1 MFIRQTKTRN
11 ATTGEAYFTFRV
23 VASERIGVQVHQRTL
38 LNLGRHFFLEKKLWP
53 ILCSRIEQLLSGQI
67 SLIENSLAKDIET
80 LAQRYAAL
88 LLTKKKQRKTSQVT
102 QDTDGNTEESTNT
115 TNQEEPDY
123 HEVDVHSLELVRPRS
138 VGVEQAGVSA
148 LSWLGA
154 ADIFRS
160 VGLNSRQIAI
170 AQGLIIGRMA
180 APGSELATE
189 RWLKEQSALGELLDF
204 DFETIPLMS
213 LYRTSDQLIRHQ
225 EAIEKALFG
234 RINNLFSLPTTVT
247 LYDLTNT
254 YFEGE
259 LRGNAK
265 AQRGHS
271 KEKRSDCPL
280 ITLGLVLD
288 GSGFVRRSR
297 VFAGNVSEGSTL
309 QGMLRGLDAPH
320 DALVIMDRGIA
331 TEANIEWLV
340 ANHYR
345 YLVVSRERYRQFD
358 ENQSVETTTASQE
371 VIKIQRVVS
380 EDGQEVRLY
389 CHSQKRQEKE
399 DAMTTRFMER
409 FEAGLTK
416 LAAGLATPRGEK
428 NRDKLQQRIGRLKA
442 KNHGIGQHYET
453 ELTTDESGTK
463 VVSLTWKRATVEGTQ
478 LSHPGVYCLRTNET
492 AMSETELWQ
501 TYTMLTDLE
510 SVFRSLKSELG
521 LRPIFH
527 HKEER
532 AEGHLFITVLAYQ
545 AIQTLRLKLKMAGD
559 ENNFSWKLLREI
571 FGVQQ
576 RITATF
582 KQRDGKTLHVRK
594 ATVAEPAL
602 KILYNRLNISPSP
615 GGIQKMAVEGQ
626 KQCL

>member
-1 MFIRQTKTRN
+1 MFIRQTKTKS
-11 ATTGEAYFTFRV
+11 ATVGEDYFTFRIV
-23 VASERIGVQVHQRTL
+23 VSERIGKQVRQRTI
-38 LNLGRHFFLEKKLWP
+38 LNLGRYFSLEKEHWP
-53 ILCSRIEQLLSGQI
+53 ALCSRIEQLLSGQI
-67 SLIENSLAKDIET
+67 SLLDVAVPEAIET

-88 LLTKKKQRKTSQVT
+88 LLTKKKQRVPSQVT
-102 QDTDGNTEESTNT
+102 QDADSNATENAGT
-115 TNQEEPDY
+115 TSHEEQDY
-123 HEVDVHSLELVRPRS
+123 QEVDVHSLELVRPRS

-154 ADIFRS
+154 TDIFHS

-204 DFETIPLMS
+204 DFETVPLMN
-213 LYRTSDQLIRHQ
+213 LYRVSDQLIRRQ

-234 RINNLFSLPTTVT
+234 RVNDLFSLPTTVT

-309 QGMLRGLDAPH
+309 EEMLQGLDAPH
-320 DALVIMDRGIA
+320 GALVIMDRGIA
-331 TEANIEWLV
+331 TEANIEWLL

-345 YLVVSRERYRQFD
+345 YLVVSRERHRQFD
-358 ENQSVETTTASQE
+358 ESQSVETTTASQE
-371 VIKIQRVVS
+371 VIKIQRVAS

-409 FEAGLTK
+409 FEAGLAK
-416 LAAGLATPRGEK
+416 LAAGLTTPRGEK

-442 KNHGIGQHYET
+442 KNHGIGQHYQT

-463 VVSLTWKRATVEGTQ
+463 VISLTWKKDMVEGTQ

-492 AMSETELWQ
+492 TLSETELWQ

-510 SVFRSLKSELG
+510 AVFRSLKSELG

-559 ENNFSWKLLREI
+559 ENHFSWKRLREI

-594 ATVAEPAL
+594 ATVAEPTL
-602 KILYNRLNISPSP
+602 KKLYDMLEISSSP
-615 GGIQKMAVEGQ
+615 GGIQKMTIDG
-626 KQCL
+626 

>member
-1 MFIRQTKTRN
+1 MFIRQTKTKN
-11 ATTGEAYFTFRV
+11 AAAGENYFTFRLV
-23 VASERIGVQVHQRTL
+23 SSKRIGKQVHQQTL
-38 LNLGRHFFLEKKLWP
+38 LNLGRHFPLEKEEWP
-53 ILCSRIEQLLSGQI
+53 ALCSRIEQLLSGQR
-67 SLIENSLAKDIET
+67 SLLDVTVEESIEA
-80 LAQRYAAL
+80 LAQRYTAL
-88 LLTKKKQRKTSQVT
+88 LLTKKKRRLPIQATQTTSSSTTVT
-102 QDTDGNTEESTNT
+102 TDTASHENQDYQD
-115 TNQEEPDY
+115 
-123 HEVDVHSLELVRPRS
+123 VDVNSLELVRPRS
-138 VGVEQAGVSA
+138 VGVEQVGVAA
-148 LSWLGA
+148 LSWLGVP
-154 ADIFRS
+154 DIFRS
-160 VGLNSRQIAI
+160 VGLNGRQIAI

-204 DFETIPLMS
+204 DFEAIPRVS
-213 LYRTSDQLIRHQ
+213 LYRTSDQLIRRQ

-234 RINNLFSLPTTVT
+234 KINDLFSLPTTVT

-259 LRGNAK
+259 VQGNAK

-280 ITLGLVLD
+280 MTLGLVLD

-309 QGMLRGLDAPH
+309 AGMLRGLDAP
-320 DALVIMDRGIA
+320 DGALVIMDRGIA
-331 TEANIEWLV
+331 TEENIQWLI

-345 YLVVSRERYRQFD
+345 YLVVSRERHRQFD
-358 ENQSVETTTASQE
+358 ESQSVETTTASKE

-380 EDGQEVRLY
+380 EDGQEARLY

-399 DAMTTRFMER
+399 DAMTTRFRER
-409 FEAGLTK
+409 FEAGLAK
-416 LAAGLATPRGEK
+416 LAAGLTTKRGEK
-428 NRDKLQQRIGRLKA
+428 DRDKLQQRIGRLKE
-442 KNHGIGQHYET
+442 KNHGIGQHYQT
-453 ELTTDESGTK
+453 ELITDESGTK
-463 VVSLTWKRATVEGTQ
+463 VISLTWKKTIVEGTQ

-492 AMSETELWQ
+492 TLSETDLWQ

-559 ENNFSWKLLREI
+559 ENNFRWKRLREI

-582 KQRDGKTLHVRK
+582 KQRNGKTLHVRK
-594 ATVAEPAL
+594 ATVAEPSL
-602 KILYNRLNISPSP
+602 KKLYDTLEISSSP
-615 GGIQKMAVEGQ
+615 GGIQKMTVEG
-626 KQCL
+626 

>member
-11 ATTGEAYFTFRV
+11 ATTGEAYFTFRIV
-23 VASERIGVQVHQRTL
+23 TSERLGKQVSQRTI
-38 LNLGRHFFLEKKLWP
+38 LNLGRHFSLAKEQWP
-53 ILCSRIEQLLSGQI
+53 VLCSRIEQLLSGQI
-67 SLIENSLAKDIET
+67 SLIDVAVPESIET
-80 LAQRYAAL
+80 LALRYVSL
-88 LLTKKKQRKTSQVT
+88 MLTKRKHRVASTAT
-102 QDTDGNTEESTNT
+102 QDTDSDTAKDTAEDADSKSQKET
-115 TNQEEPDY
+115 DY
-123 HEVDVHSLELVRPRS
+123 QEVDVHSLELVRPRS

-148 LSWLGA
+148 LSWLGVT
-154 ADIFRS
+154 DILRS
-160 VGLNSRQIAI
+160 VGLNGRQVAI

-180 APGSELATE
+180 APGSELATW

-213 LYRTSDQLIRHQ
+213 LYRVSDQLIRQQ

-234 RINNLFSLPTTVT
+234 RINDLFSLPTTVT

-259 LRGNAK
+259 LNGNAK

-280 ITLGLVLD
+280 MTLGLVLD

-309 QGMLRGLDAPH
+309 EGMLQGLDAPLG
-320 DALVIMDRGIA
+320 ALVIMDRGIA
-331 TEANIEWLV
+331 TEANIQWLL

-345 YLVVSRERYRQFD
+345 YLVVSRERHRQFD
-358 ENQSVETTTASQE
+358 ESQSVETTTASQE
-371 VIKIQRVVS
+371 IIKIQRVAS

-389 CHSQKRQEKE
+389 CHSMKRQEKE
-399 DAMTTRFMER
+399 DAMTASFMER
-409 FEAGLTK
+409 FEAGLAK
-416 LAAGLATPRGEK
+416 LAAGLTTPRGEK
-428 NRDKLQQRIGRLKA
+428 NRDKLQQRIGRLKE
-442 KNHGIGQHYET
+442 KNHGIGQHYQT
-453 ELTTDESGTK
+453 ELTMDESGTK
-463 VVSLTWKRATVEGTQ
+463 VISLTWKKTLVDGTQ

-492 AMSETELWQ
+492 TLHETELWQ

-545 AIQTLRLKLKMAGD
+545 AIQALRLKLKMAGD
-559 ENNFSWKLLREI
+559 EDNFSWKRLREI

-582 KQRDGKTLHVRK
+582 KQRDNKTLHVRK
-594 ATVAEPAL
+594 ATVAEPTL
-602 KILYNRLNISPSP
+602 KKLYDKLEISSSP
-615 GGIQKMAVEGQ
+615 GGIQKMIVEG
-626 KQCL
+626 